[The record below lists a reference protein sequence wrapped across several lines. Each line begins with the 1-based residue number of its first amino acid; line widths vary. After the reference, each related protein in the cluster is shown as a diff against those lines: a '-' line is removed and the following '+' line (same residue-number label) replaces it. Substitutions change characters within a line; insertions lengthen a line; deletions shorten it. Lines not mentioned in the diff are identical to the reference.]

1 MDYLYSM
8 IPHSVMT
15 LVGVEVEATPSADLF
30 LLAAVQETIP
40 KLLSYQL
47 HENLPEWTTIPILS
61 LLLFGFLKQF
71 PGKIATIETYA
82 LLHCLLT
89 GPGALLCFYYDLN
102 AKHISGMEEPLR
114 SITCEGPLTPLHTFL
129 PLITLGYASLDLF
142 EGIYNGHKDF
152 IIHGFALTFLFGLCA
167 HLNKQHLIACTLIME
182 VSTIPLQFLKA
193 KFSETI
199 MLIVNLSF
207 LLSFVGCR
215 LVIVPYLWFNW
226 LQTYYSISS
235 SCYPPYFVYM
245 VWVFGITFHG
255 LNVFWAWKIFKK
267 VLRKAGGEKMGDN
280 EKLD

>member
-1 MDYLYSM
+1 M
-8 IPHSVMT
+8 
-15 LVGVEVEATPSADLF
+15 
-30 LLAAVQETIP
+30 
-40 KLLSYQL
+40 
-47 HENLPEWTTIPILS
+47 
-61 LLLFGFLKQF
+61 
-71 PGKIATIETYA
+71 
-82 LLHCLLT
+82 
-89 GPGALLCFYYDLN
+89 
-102 AKHISGMEEPLR
+102 R

-142 EGIYNGHKDF
+142 EGIYNGHKGERAAVELGASNCLASELPLNDDVSKLTCNSSTFHANSSAFPSLSDF
-152 IIHGFALTFLFGLCA
+152 IIHGFALTSLFGLCA

-226 LQTYYSISS
+226 LQTYYSISL

-267 VLRKAGGEKMGDN
+267 VLRKAGGEEKMGDN